1 MTCIVHHRHSK
12 TGIVYVYESESR
24 WDKERKQCVCQRKC
38 IGHLDPTTGEV
49 VPNRK
54 KVAPTLSHPI
64 VKSAGCSLLL
74 DPITEKTGLRT
85 TLKSSF
91 PEEWDKI
98 LTCAYYLLS
107 EGTPL
112 CHCEQWSA
120 GTTHPY
126 NATLTSQRISE
137 LLSSLSGDKQTRFFR
152 NWVKKI
158 SEKEYFALDITS
170 VSSYSEL
177 ISSVRY
183 GYNRDG
189 EALPQINFCMLVGE
203 KSGLPVYY
211 ERYPGSIHD
220 VSTLKRYL
228 KTLDWLQADHL
239 HLVMDKGFCS
249 LKNIS
254 GLYASGYKFTLGMSR
269 GLKFVKEAI
278 REVKDTICSYENY
291 QEDLGNFHY
300 VSTLLKKWEGHR
312 AYVQVYYDPAKREGD
327 NAEFMHLIHMCEKEL
342 ISGEEVAEHKELY
355 ENYFTLTETPKR
367 GRNVVVDTVKVRE
380 HGSESAGYFV
390 LMSNDVKDPVRALEI
405 YRQKDAVEKAFANM
419 KNELDGKRLRVR
431 SEPALTGRLFM
442 QFIAQIM
449 YSEVRKTLRGTEVEK
464 NMSVQDVF
472 SEMKILNQVK
482 LPGRKSAM
490 YTEMTANQKKI
501 MELFQINV
509 QT

>member
-1 MTCIVHHRHSK
+1 MTCIVHHRHTK
-12 TGIVYVYESESR
+12 TGIVYVYESESH
-24 WDKERKQCVCQRKC
+24 WDKEKKRCVCQRKC
-38 IGHLDPTTGEV
+38 IGHVDPTTGNV

-54 KVAPTLSHPI
+54 KNAPKSSNPI
-64 VKSAGCSLLL
+64 VRSAGCSLLF
-74 DPITEKTGLRT
+74 DPLTEKTGLRT
-85 TLKSSF
+85 TLKRSF

-137 LLSSLSGDKQTRFFR
+137 LLSSLSVDKQTLFFQ
-152 NWVKKI
+152 NWVKKV

-177 ISSVRY
+177 LSSVRY

-189 EALPQINFCMLVGE
+189 ESLPQINFCMLVGE

-228 KTLDWLQADHL
+228 KTLNWLQADHI

-254 GLYASGYKFTLGMSR
+254 ELYASGYKFTLGMSR
-269 GLKFVKEAI
+269 GLKFVKEVL

-291 QEDLGNFHY
+291 QENLGNFHY
-300 VSTLLKKWEGHR
+300 TSTLIKKWEGHR
-312 AYVQVYYDPAKREGD
+312 AYVHVYYDPAKREED
-327 NAEFMHLIHMCEKEL
+327 HAEFIHLIHMCEKEL
-342 ISGEEVAEHKELY
+342 TLGEEVAEHKEVY

-367 GRNVVVDTVKVRE
+367 GRNVVVDTAKVMEQR
-380 HGSESAGYFV
+380 SEFAGYFV
-390 LMSNDVKDPVRALEI
+390 LMSNDVKDPARALEI
-405 YRQKDAVEKAFANM
+405 YRQKDAVEKSFANM

-431 SEPALTGRLFM
+431 SEPALTGRLFI
-442 QFIAQIM
+442 QFIAQII
-449 YSEVRKTLRGTEVEK
+449 YSEVMKTLRGTELEK
-464 NMSVQDVF
+464 KLSVQDVF
-472 SEMKILNQVK
+472 SEMKILSLVK
-482 LPGRKSAM
+482 FPGRKSAM
-490 YTEMTANQKKI
+490 YTEFTANQKKI
-501 MELFQINV
+501 MELFQINGK
-509 QT
+509 T